1 MKLLVSKREAN
12 LPLFLKL
19 ACEELRVFG
28 VFEEVSMFIFS
39 CIGASD
45 GRTLFMSPVN
55 YMNLVVEKNFTLTY
69 LGSRHIKDH

>member
-28 VFEEVSMFIFS
+28 VFEEVSIMWVLLIRVNNGCS
-39 CIGASD
+39 
-45 GRTLFMSPVN
+45 LFMSTLN
-55 YMNLVVEKNFTLTY
+55 CMCLDVEENFTLT
-69 LGSRHIKDH
+69 